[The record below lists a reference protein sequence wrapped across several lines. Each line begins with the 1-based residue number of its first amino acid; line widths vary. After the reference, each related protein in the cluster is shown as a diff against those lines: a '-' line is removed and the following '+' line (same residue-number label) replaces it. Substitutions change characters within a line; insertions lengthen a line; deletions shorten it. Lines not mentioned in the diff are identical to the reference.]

1 MPTYPDSVRFLYA
14 LGNEIRTAK
23 LGLERIRALLAALG
37 HPERA
42 GRFIHVAGTNGKGS
56 VCAMTEAALRAAG
69 VRTGLYISP
78 HLVEPTERIQI
89 DGRPVSEA
97 DFTRAFDLVHRTAE
111 EMLRRDELDA
121 HPTYFETVT
130 AMAFL
135 IFRERA
141 VDTVVL
147 ETGLG
152 GRLDATNV
160 VSPCLTAITPI
171 DFDHEH
177 FLGTSLESI
186 AWEKAGILKPGVPA
200 ILAWQRPEALAV
212 LERRAAE
219 LGAPIV
225 RTAEWRVEQL
235 ELSARGHRALLEG
248 PHGPVRVQCPL
259 AGQHQVENAR
269 TAVAILETLGLPAS
283 AIEEGIR
290 QTRWPGRLEVVS
302 ERPEIILDGAHNPAG
317 VRALAAYIRRFYA
330 GRRIW
335 IIYGAMRDKS
345 LDEIAGVLAPLAER
359 LILTHTNSHRAL
371 RPELLRAFF
380 DHPGV
385 ELAAS
390 VEAAL
395 ARAHQAPE
403 VAAVF
408 VTGSLL
414 LVGEAKRALAQPA
427 TP

>member
-1 MPTYPDSVRFLYA
+1 MATYPDSVRFLYA

-23 LGLERIRALLAALG
+23 LGLDRIGALLAALG
-37 HPERA
+37 HPERS

-56 VCAMTEAALRAAG
+56 VCAMAESALRAAG
-69 VRTGLYISP
+69 WRTGLYISP

-89 DGRPVSEA
+89 GGRPVSEA
-97 DFTRAFDLVHRTAE
+97 EFTRAFDEVHRAAE
-111 EMLRRDELDA
+111 AMLRRDELEL

-135 IFRERA
+135 LFREHGA
-141 VDTVVL
+141 GVTVL

-160 VSPCLTAITPI
+160 VSPSLTAITPI
-171 DFDHEH
+171 DFDHER
-177 FLGTSLESI
+177 FLGSSLEAI
-186 AWEKAGILKPGVPA
+186 AGEKAGILKPGVPS
-200 ILAWQRPEALAV
+200 IVSHQRPEALAV

-219 LGAPIV
+219 VGAPLI
-225 RTAEWRVEQL
+225 RTADWQIEEL
-235 ELSARGHRALLEG
+235 ELSPRGHRALLTG
-248 PHGPVRVQCPL
+248 PRGPLRIECPL
-259 AGQHQVENAR
+259 AGEHQVENAR
-269 TAVAILETLGLPAS
+269 TAVAILETFGVPAD

-290 QTRWPGRLEVVS
+290 RTRWPGRLEVVC

-317 VRALAAYIRRFYA
+317 IRALAAYIRRFYA

-335 IIYGAMRDKS
+335 IVYGTMRDKS
-345 LDEIAGVLAPLAER
+345 LDEIAGVLTPLAER

-385 ELAAS
+385 ELAHS

-395 ARAHQAPE
+395 ARAHEAPE
-403 VAAVF
+403 GTAVF

-414 LVGEAKRALAQPA
+414 LVGEAKKALAQPA
-427 TP
+427 TA

>member
-1 MPTYPDSVRFLYA
+1 MTTYPDSVRFLYA

-23 LGLERIRALLAALG
+23 LGLERIQALLAALG

-56 VCAMTEAALRAAG
+56 VCAMTESALRAAG

-97 DFTRAFDLVHRTAE
+97 EFTRAFDQVHRTAE
-111 EMLRRDELDA
+111 EMLRRDELEA

-135 IFRERA
+135 LFRERA
-141 VDTVVL
+141 VETVVL

-160 VSPCLTAITPI
+160 VIPCLTAITPI
-171 DFDHEH
+171 DFDHER
-177 FLGTSLESI
+177 FLGSSLEAI
-186 AWEKAGILKPGVPA
+186 ASEKAGILKPSVPA
-200 ILAWQRPEALAV
+200 VLSWQRPEALAV

-219 LGAPIV
+219 LGAPV
-225 RTAEWRVEQL
+225 TRTSAWRIAELDLAV
-235 ELSARGHRALLEG
+235 RGHRALLAG
-248 PHGPVRVQCPL
+248 PRGPVRVECPL
-259 AGQHQVENAR
+259 AGEHQVENAR
-269 TAVAILETLGLPAS
+269 TAVAILETLGVPAS

-290 QTRWPGRLEVVS
+290 RTRWPGRLELVS
-302 ERPEIILDGAHNPAG
+302 EQPEIILDGAHNPAG
-317 VRALAAYIRRFYA
+317 IRALAAYIRRFYA
-330 GRRIW
+330 GRPVW
-335 IIYGAMRDKS
+335 IIYGSMRDKS
-345 LDEIAGVLAPLAER
+345 LDEISGVLAPLAER

-371 RPELLRAFF
+371 RPERLRAFF
-380 DHPGV
+380 DHPEV
-385 ELAAS
+385 ELAPS
-390 VEAAL
+390 IEAAL
-395 ARAHQAPE
+395 ARAAEAPE
-403 VAAVF
+403 GTAVF

-414 LVGEAKRALAQPA
+414 LVGEAKKALAQPT